1 MERRYLRL
9 DSTIIVGFLSL
20 IGTIC
25 GSLMGVMAS
34 NKLTNFR
41 IQELEKK
48 MEKYNNLIERTYVVE
63 RDLKTLYNVVDDM
76 KGKNDRFAEVIES
89 IKNALNEIKLEIV
102 EIKTRLT
109 SMEERARELDEK
121 NA

>member
-1 MERRYLRL
+1 M
-9 DSTIIVGFLSL
+9 DSTIVVAFLSL
-20 IGTIC
+20 IGTIG
-25 GSLMGVMAS
+25 GSLTGVLAA